1 MSRALHYL
9 RVESERLAREIAAIE
24 KRVEDL
30 EQDPSV
36 SFADGH
42 LDPRYKR
49 LIDRSEMLS
58 TNLCEI
64 RVKVADFVAGKKE
77 EKPEPLAT
85 SAADEKLK
93 GPHCSHL
100 DFVVTKLSQTFSYR
114 QSQHHSKSF
123 WF

>member
-1 MSRALHYL
+1 MSRAFQYL
-9 RVESERLAREIAAIE
+9 RIESERLAREIAAIE
-24 KRVEDL
+24 KKVEDL

-77 EKPEPLAT
+77 DKPEP
-85 SAADEKLK
+85 SASSTAAAKLK
-93 GPHCSHL
+93 GP
-100 DFVVTKLSQTFSYR
+100 
-114 QSQHHSKSF
+114 
-123 WF
+123 